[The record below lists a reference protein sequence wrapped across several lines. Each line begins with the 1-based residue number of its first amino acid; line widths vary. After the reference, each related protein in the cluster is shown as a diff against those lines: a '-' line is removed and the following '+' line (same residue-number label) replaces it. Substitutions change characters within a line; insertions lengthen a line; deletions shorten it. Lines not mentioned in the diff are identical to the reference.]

1 MAMAS
6 ASGHAQGGE
15 RVPAWLATWT
25 ASPQPVWGPDFLFPT
40 NVPAVLAGQTVRQ
53 VARVSL
59 GGRRLR
65 LVLSNAYGKQP
76 VVVGRGS
83 VALAGTHGSLVPGSL
98 RAVTYGGKSS
108 AVIAPGAPLLSDPI
122 DLPLPALARVTVSLY
137 LPQATPA
144 ATFHWD
150 GRATAWIAAGDQTGA
165 ARLDPA
171 AQATTARLLL
181 SGIEVE
187 QDVERDGKPASAR
200 ALPQRSMPGPPTTRP
215 GAASPMTA
223 GVGAA
228 ADLGMNGIDV
238 QGFRTAGVVAAIGD
252 SITDGA
258 AATLDADTR
267 WPDFLAEALAPRG
280 MAVINAGISGARLLS
295 DGMGVN
301 ALARLDRDVLSQP
314 GVSAVVTLLGINDI
328 SWPGTAFEPD
338 RAARPSLQALIAGYE
353 QLIARAHARGVR
365 VIGATLPPFEGALPG
380 TPLADYY
387 QPEKD
392 ALRQALNAWIRGS
405 RAFDAV
411 ADVDA
416 ALRDPA
422 HPARLAPRFDSGD
435 HLHPGDAGNRKMAE
449 VILPAVLD
457 RGTLHG
463 DQADFF
469 SAAALSV
476 ASHENSGSERPK
488 WP

>member
-15 RVPAWLATWT
+15 SAPAWLATWT

-40 NVPAVLAGQTVRQ
+40 NVPAVLEDRTVRQ

-83 VALAGTHGSLVPGSL
+83 VALAGAHGTLVPGSL
-98 RAVTYGGKSS
+98 RAVTYGGKAS

-122 DLPLPALARVTVSLY
+122 DLPLPALARLTVSLY

-187 QDVERDGKPASAR
+187 QDVERDGKPASAQ

-215 GAASPMTA
+215 DAASPM
-223 GVGAA
+223 
-228 ADLGMNGIDV
+228 
-238 QGFRTAGVVAAIGD
+238 TAGVVAAIGD

-457 RGTLHG
+457 RGTLLG